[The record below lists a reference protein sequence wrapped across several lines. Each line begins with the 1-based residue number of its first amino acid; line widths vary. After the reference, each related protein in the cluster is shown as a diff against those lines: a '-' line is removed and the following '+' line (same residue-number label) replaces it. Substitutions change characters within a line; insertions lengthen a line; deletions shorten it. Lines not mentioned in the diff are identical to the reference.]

1 MRDAHCRADRR
12 NRKWKSKVLIMLSWV
27 VTFLVIALIA
37 GILGFG
43 GIAGAS
49 VEIAKT
55 IFFIAV
61 VLFLISAVVG
71 LARGR
76 TRLGRQ
82 TVISRASRLF
92 CRCPRGGRPICGRS
106 PRRRC
111 GRECRMGAPR
121 FFAPSCRCEWS
132 YFPRWRTASLRW
144 RGAVP

>member
-1 MRDAHCRADRR
+1 MRDAHRRADRR

-76 TRLGRQ
+76 TR
-82 TVISRASRLF
+82 
-92 CRCPRGGRPICGRS
+92 
-106 PRRRC
+106 
-111 GRECRMGAPR
+111 M
-121 FFAPSCRCEWS
+121 
-132 YFPRWRTASLRW
+132 
-144 RGAVP
+144 